1 MNKYNLGFISDE
13 DIFSH
18 VLETV
23 SQYNL
28 HLDLATFN
36 KNIID
41 PIKMTFDAKIYGQTP
56 QELIQAECIRQID
69 KGNNNKI
76 GYFHQNIFRYAGN
89 GWRVPANG
97 ESGFDVVNDERH
109 IFAEVKNKHNTM
121 NSAAASSTYIK
132 MQSKLLADDQA
143 VCHLVEVIA
152 TASQDIPWKTS
163 IQQGRR
169 KEHVQHNK
177 IRRISIDKFYALV
190 FNDPFAFAKLCQAL
204 PTILDDVVKS
214 SEAKHLD
221 ISVYDEMDKT
231 DFYRSLYLL
240 AFGEYEGFDIPVNA

>member
-1 MNKYNLGFISDE
+1 MNKYHLGFISDE
-13 DIFSH
+13 DIFHH

-28 HLDLATFN
+28 HIDLAAFN

-41 PIKMTFDAKIYGQTP
+41 PIKMTFDAKIYGQTM
-56 QELIQAECIRQID
+56 QEAIQAECIRQID

-97 ESGFDVVNDERH
+97 ESGFDVVNDSQH

-121 NSAAASSTYIK
+121 NSAATSSTYIK

-143 VCHLVEVIA
+143 VCYLVEVIA
-152 TASQDIPWKTS
+152 KASQDIPWQTS
-163 IQQGRR
+163 ISQGGRR
-169 KEHVQHNK
+169 EHVSHRK

-190 FNDPFAFAKLCQAL
+190 FNDPLAFAKLCKAL
-204 PTILDDVVKS
+204 PDVLDDVLS
-214 SEAKHLD
+214 TNEAKRLD
-221 ISVYDEMDKT
+221 ISVYDELDKT

-240 AFGEYEGFDIPVNA
+240 AFGEYEGFDQFRS